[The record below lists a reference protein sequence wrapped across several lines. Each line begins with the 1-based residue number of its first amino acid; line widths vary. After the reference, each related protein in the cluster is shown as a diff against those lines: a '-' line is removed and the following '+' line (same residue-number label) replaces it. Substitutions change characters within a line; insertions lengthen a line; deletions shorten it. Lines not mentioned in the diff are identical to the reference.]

1 MECTDA
7 RYPLVENGA
16 THQSARL
23 AGGKLSKVSG
33 ITDDKALP
41 GSAKLTS
48 ASTKEAEYDD
58 SRLTSSTV
66 QSNHLQSEGIKTN
79 QSTEQIALDVANWQC
94 NYKPSLNL
102 QEPVPPNSATQ
113 LELPESPKPD
123 APKPS
128 TPT

>member
-1 MECTDA
+1 
-7 RYPLVENGA
+7 VENGA

-23 AGGKLSKVSG
+23 ARGKLSKVSG
-33 ITDDKALP
+33 ITDDKALL

-48 ASTKEAEYDD
+48 TSTKEAEYDD

-66 QSNHLQSEGIKTN
+66 QSNHLQLEGIKTN
-79 QSTEQIALDVANWQC
+79 QS
-94 NYKPSLNL
+94 
-102 QEPVPPNSATQ
+102 ATQ
-113 LELPESPKPD
+113 LEFLESPKPN

>member
-1 MECTDA
+1 
-7 RYPLVENGA
+7 VENGA

-66 QSNHLQSEGIKTN
+66 QSNHLQLEGIKTN
-79 QSTEQIALDVANWQC
+79 QSVERIALDVAN
-94 NYKPSLNL
+94 
-102 QEPVPPNSATQ
+102 
-113 LELPESPKPD
+113 
-123 APKPS
+123 
-128 TPT
+128 